1 METTREEAQRKS
13 YDATVDA
20 LNALLEKNYDA
31 EKGYKNALTDVDNS
45 RLKTY
50 FKNQAANRSQYAT
63 ELDASLRKLNA
74 EPVEKGSATA
84 AAHRTWMDFK
94 TAFTGKNEE
103 AILEECIRGDE
114 AAVKEYQEVLEN
126 QDYLHEFKDVVR
138 FQLNGIQST
147 LDTIKKLEDIVD

>member
-13 YDATVDA
+13 HDATVKA

-50 FKNQAANRSQYAT
+50 FKNQAAQRSQYAN
-63 ELDASLRKLNA
+63 ELDASLRMLNA
-74 EPVEKGSATA
+74 TPVEKGSTTA

-103 AILEECIRGDE
+103 AILEECIRGDK
-114 AAVKEYQEVLEN
+114 AAVNEYKDVLEN
-126 QDYLHEFKDVVR
+126 QDYLHEYKDVVR
-138 FQLNGIQST
+138 NQLNGIENT
-147 LDTIKKLEDIVD
+147 LNTIQRLEDIVD